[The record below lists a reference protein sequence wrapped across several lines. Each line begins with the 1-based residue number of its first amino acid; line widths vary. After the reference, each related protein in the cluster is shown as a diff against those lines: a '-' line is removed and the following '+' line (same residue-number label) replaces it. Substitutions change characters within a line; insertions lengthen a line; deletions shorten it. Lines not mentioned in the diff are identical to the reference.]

1 MPGLIKSSFCYK
13 YTYPFG
19 MLNYLI
25 GLSGF
30 NFCSEDSSNKS
41 DCKDVTNCNDLNQ
54 AIARILQ
61 QHNIIT
67 NTEQSSSQIIDQPD
81 ANDIEYATKIATIR
95 SQHGELFN
103 PSNPNR
109 EFGCSANMSQV
120 STQVSSSSNQITDSQ
135 ASDIL
140 NEINNSVNENLKQ
153 NGFAEPT
160 ILASVQNRVRNH
172 SDLISHIRTKTTSI
186 IDQVTN
192 NRQRINYIDYY
203 QKCGLDSNGNLTG
216 GNVEQEITQNSI
228 AKNIIKSTI
237 QQMMKND
244 DTLKI
249 SSTIN
254 VSKTQDRIVFFSFI
268 ISLLFI
274 YLTYSLFIGD
284 GHPSLGIG
292 LLIYF
297 GIIIFVFGILYMEK
311 K

>member
-30 NFCSEDSSNKS
+30 DFCSDNSSNAS
-41 DCKDVTNCNDLNQ
+41 DCKDVANCNDLNQ

-67 NTEQSSSQIIDQPD
+67 NTEQISSQQINQPD
-81 ANDIEYATKIATIR
+81 AIEYATNIAKIT
-95 SQHGELFN
+95 SQHSELFD

-135 ASDIL
+135 ATEIL
-140 NEINNSVNENLKQ
+140 NKINNSVNENLRQ

-160 ILASVQNRVRNH
+160 ILASVQNRMRNH

-216 GNVEQEITQNSI
+216 GNVSQQITQNSI
-228 AKNIIKSTI
+228 TKNIIKSTI

-268 ISLLFI
+268 ISLIFI
-274 YLTYSLFIGD
+274 YITYSLFIGD

>member
-19 MLNYLI
+19 MLNNLMSYVYD
-25 GLSGF
+25 
-30 NFCSEDSSNKS
+30 FCSEDSSNKS

-67 NTEQSSSQIIDQPD
+67 NTEQSSSQIIDQPSPQ
-81 ANDIEYATKIATIR
+81 ETPR
-95 SQHGELFN
+95 SIFTFYGQHDDLFN
-103 PSNPNR
+103 KDKNNYQ

-268 ISLLFI
+268 ISLIFI

>member
-25 GLSGF
+25 SYVYD
-30 NFCSEDSSNKS
+30 FCSENSSNKS
-41 DCKDVTNCNDLNQ
+41 DCKDVVNCNDLNQ

-67 NTEQSSSQIIDQPD
+67 NTEQISSQQINQPD

-95 SQHGELFN
+95 SQHSELFN
-103 PSNPNR
+103 KDENNYQ
-109 EFGCSANMSQV
+109 EFGCSPNLSQV

-135 ASDIL
+135 ATEIL
-140 NEINNSVNENLKQ
+140 NEINNSVKENLRQ
-153 NGFAEPT
+153 NGFAEST
-160 ILASVQNRVRNH
+160 ILAAEQNRMRNH

-203 QKCGLDSNGNLTG
+203 KKCGLDSNGNLTG
-216 GNVEQEITQNSI
+216 GNVSQQITQNSI
-228 AKNIIKSTI
+228 TKNIIKSTI

-268 ISLLFI
+268 ISLIFI
-274 YLTYSLFIGD
+274 YITYSLFIGD

>member
-19 MLNYLI
+19 MLNYLM
-25 GLSGF
+25 SYVHD
-30 NFCSEDSSNKS
+30 FCSDDSSNKS

-67 NTEQSSSQIIDQPD
+67 NTEQSSSQIIDQPSPQETPQS
-81 ANDIEYATKIATIR
+81 IFVFYG
-95 SQHGELFN
+95 QHDDLFN
-103 PSNPNR
+103 KDENNYQ
-109 EFGCSANMSQV
+109 EFGCSPNMSQV

-140 NEINNSVNENLKQ
+140 NEINDHVNEHLRQ
-153 NGFAEPT
+153 NGFAEST
-160 ILASVQNRVRNH
+160 VLAAEQNRVRNH

-216 GNVEQEITQNSI
+216 GNISQEITQNSI

>member
-30 NFCSEDSSNKS
+30 NFCSDDSRNAS

-67 NTEQSSSQIIDQPD
+67 NTEQSSSQIIDQPSPEETPQS
-81 ANDIEYATKIATIR
+81 IFVFYG
-95 SQHGELFN
+95 QHDDLFN
-103 PSNPNR
+103 KDENNYQ
-109 EFGCSANMSQV
+109 EFGCSPNMSQV

-216 GNVEQEITQNSI
+216 GNISQEITQNSI

-274 YLTYSLFIGD
+274 YLTYSLFISD

>member
-19 MLNYLI
+19 MLNHLMSYVYD
-25 GLSGF
+25 
-30 NFCSEDSSNKS
+30 FCSEDSSNKS

-67 NTEQSSSQIIDQPD
+67 NTEQISSQQI
-81 ANDIEYATKIATIR
+81 
-95 SQHGELFN
+95 SQQSPEETPREINLFYGHHSDLFN
-103 PSNPNR
+103 KDENNYQ
-109 EFGCSANMSQV
+109 EFGCSPNLSQV

-268 ISLLFI
+268 ISLIFI

>member
-19 MLNYLI
+19 MLNYLM
-25 GLSGF
+25 SYVYD
-30 NFCSEDSSNKS
+30 FCSEDSSNKS
-41 DCKDVTNCNDLNQ
+41 DCKDVANCNDLNQ

-61 QHNIIT
+61 QHNIIS
-67 NTEQSSSQIIDQPD
+67 NTEQISSQQI
-81 ANDIEYATKIATIR
+81 
-95 SQHGELFN
+95 SQQSPEETPREINLFYGHHSDLFN
-103 PSNPNR
+103 KDENNYQ
-109 EFGCSANMSQV
+109 EFGCSPNLSQV

-140 NEINNSVNENLKQ
+140 NEINNSVNENLRQ

-203 QKCGLDSNGNLTG
+203 QKCGLDSNGDLTG
-216 GNVEQEITQNSI
+216 GNVSQEITQNSI